1 MQTAE
6 PHVLQHDRKW
16 DLPSGEGCGAPGRL
30 AYYRLAGVGHTIPG
44 APVVWSG
51 LGGTSSYDSLA
62 AMWAVW
68 RGGDPAPV
76 AAPADVHLE
85 APTPPAVEE
94 PTPSCLA
101 HAGNA
106 VGIELQRVAYSVWSK
121 YLTAFCAGAPHWR

>member
-1 MQTAE
+1 MVPPAGLSTMEQIKWKRE
-6 PHVLQHDRKW
+6 QHLKLQAR
-16 DLPSGEGCGAPGRL
+16 
-30 AYYRLAGVGHTIPG
+30 AG
-44 APVVWSG
+44 
-51 LGGTSSYDSLA
+51 Y
-62 AMWAVW
+62 
-68 RGGDPAPV
+68 GGDPAPV
-76 AAPADVHLE
+76 AAPADVRLE